1 MSSSLFGVLTWLGHK
16 ETFVENG
23 RRSDD
28 WNLDEHGFCLLEDMP
43 MPVAEKD
50 LTQHAGF
57 ECREHPVL
65 FGFQN
70 ERPQLLTPEA
80 KEPSL
85 GLDQW
90 LVYYSHVAKAA
101 KKVLPEAEYVIIT
114 GHSTF
119 SAEVSPFRQV
129 AYALR
134 SCFLGALRLL
144 GTEETPPMGAMPDF
158 IHADHTVEQGAHLL
172 STALESFNGLE
183 LGGRRVVSV
192 NFWRN
197 ARAAARNARAEAR
210 IQNHHM
216 AVVNAQSISD
226 DELQASKFKNYK
238 MGGLEQYHLTHLSDN
253 QRLVYFPNMESSE
266 ILVFKQGAYDVS
278 DTNIVTPLAEPHKH
292 HILHTAFLDPTAPR
306 GTVPRKAIAC
316 PGVLVVLKAAEAK
329 SDVKGDARST
339 LLHRT
344 GLAPSWKKELKQTFP
359 PEE

>member
-1 MSSSLFGVLTWLGHK
+1 MSSDVRHPSDVVFDSFGGYSTQYSGTYHEQITIHDGK
-16 ETFVENG
+16 AIVE
-23 RRSDD
+23 DPPCPP
-28 WNLDEHGFCLLEDMP
+28 NL
-43 MPVAEKD
+43 
-50 LTQHAGF
+50 
-57 ECREHPVL
+57 
-65 FGFQN
+65 
-70 ERPQLLTPEA
+70 
-80 KEPSL
+80 
-85 GLDQW
+85 
-90 LVYYSHVAKAA
+90 
-101 KKVLPEAEYVIIT
+101 
-114 GHSTF
+114 
-119 SAEVSPFRQV
+119 
-129 AYALR
+129 
-134 SCFLGALRLL
+134 
-144 GTEETPPMGAMPDF
+144 
-158 IHADHTVEQGAHLL
+158 
-172 STALESFNGLE
+172 
-183 LGGRRVVSV
+183 
-192 NFWRN
+192 
-197 ARAAARNARAEAR
+197 AARNARAEAR

-316 PGVLVVLKAAEAK
+316 PGVLVVLKTAEPK
-329 SDVKGDARST
+329 SDDKGDAKNQRVQKGDARST

>member
-28 WNLDEHGFCLLEDMP
+28 WNLEEHGFCLLEDMP
-43 MPVAEKD
+43 LPVAEKD

-65 FGFQN
+65 FGFRN
-70 ERPQLLTPEA
+70 ERPELLTPEA
-80 KEPSL
+80 KQASF

-90 LVYYSHVAKAA
+90 LAYYAHVAKAA
-101 KKVLPEAEYVIIT
+101 KKAIPKAEYVIIS

-119 SAEVSPFRQV
+119 SAELSPLRQV
-129 AYALR
+129 AFALR
-134 SCFLGALRLL
+134 SCFLGTLRLL
-144 GTEETPPMGAMPDF
+144 GGAEETPPMGAMPDF

-172 STALESFNGLE
+172 STALASFSE
-183 LGGRRVVSV
+183 LDLVERRVLSV

-197 ARAAARNARAEAR
+197 ARAKA

-216 AVVNAQSISD
+216 AVVNAQTISD
-226 DELQASKFKNYK
+226 EELQASKFTNYK
-238 MGGLEQYHLTHLSDN
+238 MGGLEQYHLTHLSSN
-253 QRLVYFPNMESSE
+253 HRLIYFPHMESSE

-278 DTNIVTPLAEPHKH
+278 QSKTVVPLPEPHKH

-306 GTVPRKAIAC
+306 SAIPRKAICC
-316 PGVLVVLKAAEAK
+316 PGVLVVLKQETTCAG
-329 SDVKGDARST
+329 S
-339 LLHRT
+339 L
-344 GLAPSWKKELKQTFP
+344 
-359 PEE
+359 